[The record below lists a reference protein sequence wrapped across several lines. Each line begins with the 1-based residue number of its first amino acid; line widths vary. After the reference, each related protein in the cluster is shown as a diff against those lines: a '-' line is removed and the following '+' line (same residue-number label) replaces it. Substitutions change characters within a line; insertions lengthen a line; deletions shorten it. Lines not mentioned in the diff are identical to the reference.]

1 MRRSVQDVMTTRV
14 VSVLPDAPVSRAVDL
29 MRRYGFSALPVANA
43 RYHLVGM
50 ISLLDVI
57 RLREDQPS
65 TADDAKVEEIMTPD
79 PLSMAPSAKLA
90 FVAHRMLSYGEL
102 RVMPI
107 VKRRELVG
115 VVTRSDLLRPPPPRR
130 GLIDRA
136 LDWAQGRGD
145 DDDERLDRLARPK
158 RDGPPAPDDAPVS
171 RVMASD
177 VVTVG
182 RGDAISTAVELL
194 LRHRYTALPVVEPD
208 GRLVGLMSE
217 ADALGSGRP
226 RGDPLFSQTTHPKTV
241 GAVMTTAPVTID
253 ASGTVGDA
261 RSIIAD
267 RGIRLLPVVDDVTLV
282 GVVARSN
289 LV

>member
-1 MRRSVQDVMTTRV
+1 
-14 VSVLPDAPVSRAVDL
+14 
-29 MRRYGFSALPVANA
+29 
-43 RYHLVGM
+43 
-50 ISLLDVI
+50 
-57 RLREDQPS
+57 
-65 TADDAKVEEIMTPD
+65 
-79 PLSMAPSAKLA
+79 MAPSAKLA

-130 GLIDRA
+130 GVLDWA

-145 DDDERLDRLARPK
+145 DERAAGAPRPSEAGRSARARRRARLQGDDDRL
-158 RDGPPAPDDAPVS
+158 
-171 RVMASD
+171 
-177 VVTVG
+177 VTVG
-182 RGDAISTAVELL
+182 REDSISTAVELL

-241 GAVMTTAPVTID
+241 GAVMTTEPVTID
-253 ASGTVGDA
+253 ATRTVGDA
-261 RSIIAD
+261 RSIVAD

-282 GVVARSN
+282 GVVARSD

>member
-1 MRRSVQDVMTTRV
+1 VRRSVRDVMTTRV

-57 RLREDQPS
+57 RLRESRPWA
-65 TADDAKVEEIMTPD
+65 ADDARVEEIMTRE
-79 PLSMAPSAKLA
+79 PLTMAPSAKLT

-130 GLIDRA
+130 GVLDWA
-136 LDWAQGRGD
+136 LHWAQGRGD
-145 DDDERLDRLARPK
+145 DDDERLERLARPK
-158 RDGPPAPDDAPVS
+158 RAGPPVPDDAPVS
-171 RVMASD
+171 EVMTSE

-182 RGDAISTAVELL
+182 RGDPISSAVEVM

-226 RGDPLFSQTTHPKTV
+226 RGDPLFAQTTHPETV
-241 GAVMTTAPVTID
+241 GAVMTTTPVTID
-253 ASGTVGDA
+253 ATRTVGDA
-261 RSIIAD
+261 RSIVAD
-267 RGIRLLPVVDDVTLV
+267 RGIRLLPVVDGVTLV
-282 GVVARSN
+282 GVVARSD

>member
-1 MRRSVQDVMTTRV
+1 MRRSVRDVMTTRV

-29 MRRYGFSALPVANA
+29 MRRYGFSALPVTND
-43 RYHLVGM
+43 RYQLVGM

-57 RLREDQPS
+57 RLRESQPG
-65 TADDAKVEEIMTPD
+65 TADDARVEEIMTHE
-79 PLSMAPSAKLA
+79 PLSMAPTEKLA

-107 VKRRELVG
+107 VTRRELVG
-115 VVTRSDLLRPPPPRR
+115 VVTRSDLLRPGPPRR
-130 GLIDRA
+130 GLLDRA

-145 DDDERLDRLARPK
+145 DDDEQLERLARPN
-158 RDGPPAPDDAPVS
+158 RGGPPAPDDAPVS
-171 RVMASD
+171 RVMTSE

-182 RGDAISTAVELL
+182 RGDLISTAVELL
-194 LRHRYTALPVVEPD
+194 LRHRYTALPVVEPN

-217 ADALGSGRP
+217 ADALGAGRP
-226 RGDPLFSQTTHPKTV
+226 RGDPLFSQTSHPRTV
-241 GAVMTTAPVTID
+241 GAVMTTGLVTIE
-253 ASGTVGDA
+253 ATGTVGNA
-261 RSIIAD
+261 RSIVAD

>member
-1 MRRSVQDVMTTRV
+1 MRRNVRDVMTTRV

-57 RLREDQPS
+57 RLRESKPWA
-65 TADDAKVEEIMTPD
+65 ADDARVEEIMTRE
-79 PLSMAPSAKLA
+79 PLAMAPSAKLT

-130 GLIDRA
+130 GVLDWA

-145 DDDERLDRLARPK
+145 DDERLERLARPK
-158 RDGPPAPDDAPVS
+158 RAGPPAPDDAPVTE
-171 RVMASD
+171 VMTTE

-182 RGDAISTAVELL
+182 RGDPISSAVELL

-217 ADALGSGRP
+217 ADVLGSGRP
-226 RGDPLFSQTTHPKTV
+226 RGDPLFSQTTHPETV
-241 GAVMTTAPVTID
+241 GAVMAATPVTID
-253 ASGTVGDA
+253 ATRTVRDA
-261 RSIIAD
+261 RSIVAD

-282 GVVARSN
+282 GVVARSD

>member
-1 MRRSVQDVMTTRV
+1 MTTRV

-57 RLREDQPS
+57 RLRESRPWA
-65 TADDAKVEEIMTPD
+65 ADDARVEEIMTRE
-79 PLSMAPSAKLA
+79 PLAMAPSAKLT

-130 GLIDRA
+130 GV
-136 LDWAQGRGD
+136 LDWARDWVQGRGD
-145 DDDERLDRLARPK
+145 DDERLARLARPK
-158 RDGPPAPDDAPVS
+158 RAGPPPPDDAPVS
-171 RVMASD
+171 EVMTPE

-182 RGDAISTAVELL
+182 RGDPISSAVELL
-194 LRHRYTALPVVEPD
+194 LRHRYTGLPVVEPD

-226 RGDPLFSQTTHPKTV
+226 RGDPLFSQTTHPETV
-241 GAVMTTAPVTID
+241 GAVMAAPPVTID
-253 ASGTVGDA
+253 ATRTVGDA
-261 RSIIAD
+261 RSIVAD
-267 RGIRLLPVVDDVTLV
+267 RGIRLLPVVDGVTLV
-282 GVVARSN
+282 GVVARSD

>member
-1 MRRSVQDVMTTRV
+1 MRRNVRDVMTTRV

-57 RLREDQPS
+57 RLRESRPWA
-65 TADDAKVEEIMTPD
+65 ADDARVEEIMTRE
-79 PLSMAPSAKLA
+79 PLAMAPSAKLT

-130 GLIDRA
+130 GVLDWA
-136 LDWAQGRGD
+136 LDWAHGRGD
-145 DDDERLDRLARPK
+145 DDERLERLARPK
-158 RDGPPAPDDAPVS
+158 RAGPPAPDDASVAE
-171 RVMASD
+171 VMTSE

-182 RGDAISTAVELL
+182 RRDPISSAVELL

-226 RGDPLFSQTTHPKTV
+226 RGDPLFSQTTHPESV
-241 GAVMTTAPVTID
+241 GVVMTATPLTID
-253 ASGTVGDA
+253 ATRTVGDA
-261 RSIIAD
+261 RSIVAD
-267 RGIRLLPVVDDVTLV
+267 RGIRLLPVVDDATLV

>member
-1 MRRSVQDVMTTRV
+1 MRRSVGDVMTTRV

-57 RLREDQPS
+57 RLRESQPWA
-65 TADDAKVEEIMTPD
+65 ADDARVEEIMTPD
-79 PLSMAPSAKLA
+79 PLSMAPTAKLA

-107 VKRRELVG
+107 VHRRELVG
-115 VVTRSDLLRPPPPRR
+115 VVTRSDLLRPRPPRR
-130 GLIDRA
+130 GVLDRA
-136 LDWAQGRGD
+136 LDWVQGRGD
-145 DDDERLDRLARPK
+145 DDERLERLARPN
-158 RDGPPAPDDAPVS
+158 RGGPPAPGDAPVS
-171 RVMASD
+171 RVMTSD
-177 VVTVG
+177 VITVG
-182 RGDAISTAVELL
+182 RGDPISTAVELL
-194 LRHRYTALPVVEPD
+194 LRHRYTALPVVEPN

-217 ADALGSGRP
+217 ADALGAGRP
-226 RGDPLFSQTTHPKTV
+226 RGDPLLSQTSHPKTV

-253 ASGTVGDA
+253 ATGTVGDA
-261 RSIIAD
+261 RSIVAD
-267 RGIRLLPVVDDVTLV
+267 RGIRVLPVVDDVTLV

>member
-1 MRRSVQDVMTTRV
+1 VRRNVRDVMTTRV

-57 RLREDQPS
+57 RLRESRPWA
-65 TADDAKVEEIMTPD
+65 ADDARVEEIMTRE
-79 PLSMAPSAKLA
+79 PLAMAPSAELT

-130 GLIDRA
+130 GMLDWA
-136 LDWAQGRGD
+136 LDWVQGRGD
-145 DDDERLDRLARPK
+145 DDERLERLARPK
-158 RDGPPAPDDAPVS
+158 RAGPPAPDDASVAE
-171 RVMASD
+171 VMTSE

-182 RGDAISTAVELL
+182 RGDPISSAVELL

-226 RGDPLFSQTTHPKTV
+226 RGDPLFSQTNHPTTV
-241 GAVMTTAPVTID
+241 GVVMTAAPLTID
-253 ASGTVGDA
+253 ATRTVGDA
-261 RSIIAD
+261 RRVVAD
-267 RGIRLLPVVDDVTLV
+267 RGIRLLPVVDGVTLM
-282 GVVARSN
+282 GVVTRSD

>member
-1 MRRSVQDVMTTRV
+1 MTTRV

-57 RLREDQPS
+57 RLRESQPW
-65 TADDAKVEEIMTPD
+65 AAEDARVEEIMTTE
-79 PLSMAPSAKLA
+79 PLSMAPTAKLE

-107 VKRRELVG
+107 VHRRELVG
-115 VVTRSDLLRPPPPRR
+115 VVTRSDLLRPSQPRR
-130 GLIDRA
+130 GLINRA

-145 DDDERLDRLARPK
+145 DDQLERLARPIGG
-158 RDGPPAPDDAPVS
+158 DPPAPDDAPVS
-171 RVMASD
+171 RVMTSD

-182 RGDAISTAVELL
+182 RGDLISTAVELL

-208 GRLVGLMSE
+208 RRLVGLMSE

-226 RGDPLFSQTTHPKTV
+226 RGDPLFSKTTHPRTV
-241 GAVMTTAPVTID
+241 GAVMSTALVTID
-253 ASGTVGDA
+253 ATGTVGDA
-261 RSIIAD
+261 RSIVAD

-282 GVVARSN
+282 GVVARSD

>member
-1 MRRSVQDVMTTRV
+1 MRRSVRDVMTTRV

-57 RLREDQPS
+57 RLRESRPWA
-65 TADDAKVEEIMTPD
+65 ADDARVEEIMTRE
-79 PLSMAPSAKLA
+79 PLAMAPSAELT

-107 VKRRELVG
+107 VTRRELVG

-130 GLIDRA
+130 GVLDRA
-136 LDWAQGRGD
+136 LDWVQGRGD
-145 DDDERLDRLARPK
+145 DEDERLERLARPK
-158 RDGPPAPDDAPVS
+158 RAGPPAPDDAPVS
-171 RVMASD
+171 EVMTSE
-177 VVTVG
+177 VVTAG
-182 RGDAISTAVELL
+182 RRDPISSAVELM

-226 RGDPLFSQTTHPKTV
+226 RGDPLFSQTTHPESV
-241 GAVMTTAPVTID
+241 GVVMTATPLTID
-253 ASGTVGDA
+253 ATRTVGDA
-261 RSIIAD
+261 RSIVAD
-267 RGIRLLPVVDDVTLV
+267 RGIRLLPVVDGITLV
-282 GVVARSN
+282 GVVARSD

>member
-1 MRRSVQDVMTTRV
+1 MTPRV

-50 ISLLDVI
+50 ISLIDVI
-57 RLREDQPS
+57 RMRESQPWA
-65 TADDAKVEEIMTPD
+65 TEDVRVEEIMTRD
-79 PLSMAPSAKLA
+79 PLSMGPTEKLG

-107 VKRRELVG
+107 VERRVLIG

-130 GLIDRA
+130 GVIDRV
-136 LDWAQGRGD
+136 LDWTRRGD
-145 DDDERLDRLARPK
+145 DDDEPLDRLARPN
-158 RDGPPAPDDAPVS
+158 RGGPRAPDDAPVS
-171 RVMASD
+171 SVMTSD

-182 RGDAISTAVELL
+182 HKDLISTAVELL
-194 LRHRYTALPVVEPD
+194 LRHRYTALPVVEPG

-217 ADALGSGRP
+217 ADALGSGSP
-226 RGDPLFSQTTHPKTV
+226 RRDPLLSRTTHPKTV
-241 GAVMTTAPVTID
+241 GAVMTAGPVTID
-253 ASGTVGDA
+253 AAGTVGDA
-261 RSIIAD
+261 RSIVAD
-267 RGIRLLPVVDDVTLV
+267 RGIRLLPVVDDDVTLV
-282 GVVARSN
+282 GVVARSD

>member
-1 MRRSVQDVMTTRV
+1 MRRNVRDVMTTRV

-50 ISLLDVI
+50 ISLLDVL
-57 RLREDQPS
+57 RLRESRPWA
-65 TADDAKVEEIMTPD
+65 ADDARVEEIMTRE
-79 PLSMAPSAKLA
+79 PLAMAPSAELT

-130 GLIDRA
+130 GMLDWA
-136 LDWAQGRGD
+136 LDWVQGRGD
-145 DDDERLDRLARPK
+145 DDERLERLARPK
-158 RDGPPAPDDAPVS
+158 RAGPPAPDDASVAE
-171 RVMASD
+171 VMTSE

-182 RGDAISTAVELL
+182 RGDPISSAVELL

-226 RGDPLFSQTTHPKTV
+226 RGDPLFSQTNHPTTV
-241 GAVMTTAPVTID
+241 GVVMTAAPLTID
-253 ASGTVGDA
+253 ATRTVGDA
-261 RSIIAD
+261 RRVVAD
-267 RGIRLLPVVDDVTLV
+267 RGIRLLPVVDGVTLV
-282 GVVARSN
+282 GVVTRSD

>member
-1 MRRSVQDVMTTRV
+1 MPRTAKEVMTTRV
-14 VSVLPDAPVSRAVDL
+14 VSVLPDDPASRAVDL
-29 MRRYGFSALPVANA
+29 LRRYGFSALPVANA

-57 RLREDQPS
+57 RLRESRPWA
-65 TADDAKVEEIMTPD
+65 ADDARVEEIMTRE
-79 PLSMAPSAKLA
+79 PLAMAPSAELT

-130 GLIDRA
+130 GMLDWA
-136 LDWAQGRGD
+136 LDWVQGRGD
-145 DDDERLDRLARPK
+145 DDERLERLARPK
-158 RDGPPAPDDAPVS
+158 RAGPPAPDDASVAE
-171 RVMASD
+171 VMTSE

-182 RGDAISTAVELL
+182 RGDPISSAVELL

-226 RGDPLFSQTTHPKTV
+226 RGDPLFSQTNHPTTV
-241 GAVMTTAPVTID
+241 GVVMTAAPLTID
-253 ASGTVGDA
+253 ATRTVGDA
-261 RSIIAD
+261 RRVVAD
-267 RGIRLLPVVDDVTLV
+267 RGIRLLPVVDGVTLM
-282 GVVARSN
+282 GVVTRSD

>member
-1 MRRSVQDVMTTRV
+1 VRRTVRDVMTTRV

-43 RYHLVGM
+43 RYQLVGM

-57 RLREDQPS
+57 RLRESQPS
-65 TADDAKVEEIMTPD
+65 AADDVRVEEIMTAE
-79 PLSMAPSAKLA
+79 PLSMAPTAKLE
-90 FVAHRMLSYGEL
+90 FVAHRMLAYGEL

-107 VKRRELVG
+107 VHRRELIG
-115 VVTRSDLLRPPPPRR
+115 VVTRSDLLRPSPPRR

-136 LDWAQGRGD
+136 LDWARHSDGD
-145 DDDERLDRLARPK
+145 DGQLERLARPN
-158 RDGPPAPDDAPVS
+158 RRNPPAPADAPVS
-171 RVMASD
+171 RVMTSD

-182 RGDAISTAVELL
+182 RGDLISTAVELL

-226 RGDPLFSQTTHPKTV
+226 RGDPLFSKTSHPRTV
-241 GAVMTTAPVTID
+241 GAVMTTPPITID
-253 ASGTVGDA
+253 ATRTVGDA
-261 RSIIAD
+261 RSIVAD
-267 RGIRLLPVVDDVTLV
+267 RGIRLLPVVDDGTLV

>member
-1 MRRSVQDVMTTRV
+1 MRRNVRDVMTTRV

-57 RLREDQPS
+57 RLRESQPWA
-65 TADDAKVEEIMTPD
+65 ADDARVEEIMTMN

-130 GLIDRA
+130 GVLDWA

-145 DDDERLDRLARPK
+145 DDERLERLARPK
-158 RDGPPAPDDAPVS
+158 RAGPPAPDDAPVS
-171 RVMASD
+171 EVMTTD
-177 VVTVG
+177 VVTAG
-182 RGDAISTAVELL
+182 REDPISSAVELL

-241 GAVMTTAPVTID
+241 GAVMTTEPVTID
-253 ASGTVGDA
+253 ATRTVGDA
-261 RSIIAD
+261 RSIVAD

-282 GVVARSN
+282 GVVARSD

>member
-1 MRRSVQDVMTTRV
+1 MTTRV

-57 RLREDQPS
+57 RLRESRPWA
-65 TADDAKVEEIMTPD
+65 ADDARVEEIMTRE
-79 PLSMAPSAKLA
+79 PLAMAPSAKLT

-115 VVTRSDLLRPPPPRR
+115 VVTRSDLLRPAPPRR
-130 GLIDRA
+130 GVLDWA
-136 LDWAQGRGD
+136 LDWAHGRGD
-145 DDDERLDRLARPK
+145 DDERLERLARPK
-158 RDGPPAPDDAPVS
+158 RAGPPVPDDAPVS
-171 RVMASD
+171 EVMTSE

-182 RGDAISTAVELL
+182 RGDPISSAVELL

-226 RGDPLFSQTTHPKTV
+226 RGDPLFSQTNHPTTV
-241 GAVMTTAPVTID
+241 GVVMTAAPLTID
-253 ASGTVGDA
+253 ATRTVGDA
-261 RSIIAD
+261 RRVVAD
-267 RGIRLLPVVDDVTLV
+267 RGIRLLPVVDGVTLV
-282 GVVARSN
+282 GVVTRSD

>member
-1 MRRSVQDVMTTRV
+1 VRRSVGDVMTTRV

-57 RLREDQPS
+57 RLRESQPWA
-65 TADDAKVEEIMTPD
+65 ADDARVEEIMTPD
-79 PLSMAPSAKLA
+79 PLSMAPTAKLA

-107 VKRRELVG
+107 VHRRELVG
-115 VVTRSDLLRPPPPRR
+115 VVTRSDLLRPPPRR

-145 DDDERLDRLARPK
+145 DDDERLDRLARPNQG
-158 RDGPPAPDDAPVS
+158 GPPAPDNAPIS
-171 RVMASD
+171 TVMTSD
-177 VVTVG
+177 VVTV
-182 RGDAISTAVELL
+182 RSGDTISTAVELL
-194 LRHRYTALPVVEPD
+194 LRHRYTALPVVGPN

-217 ADALGSGRP
+217 ADALGAGRP
-226 RGDPLFSQTTHPKTV
+226 RGDPLFSQTTHPKSV

-253 ASGTVGDA
+253 ATATVGDA
-261 RSIIAD
+261 RSIVAD
-267 RGIRLLPVVDDVTLV
+267 RGIRLLPVVDDATLV

>member
-1 MRRSVQDVMTTRV
+1 MRRNVRDVMTTRV

-57 RLREDQPS
+57 RLRESRPWA
-65 TADDAKVEEIMTPD
+65 ADDARVEEIMTRE
-79 PLSMAPSAKLA
+79 PLAMAPSAELT

-130 GLIDRA
+130 GVIEWA

-145 DDDERLDRLARPK
+145 DDERLERLARPK
-158 RDGPPAPDDAPVS
+158 RAGPPAPDDASVAE
-171 RVMASD
+171 VMTSE

-182 RGDAISTAVELL
+182 RGDPISSAVELL

-226 RGDPLFSQTTHPKTV
+226 RGDPLFSQTNHPTTV
-241 GAVMTTAPVTID
+241 GVVMTAAPLTID
-253 ASGTVGDA
+253 ATRTVGDA
-261 RSIIAD
+261 RRVVAD
-267 RGIRLLPVVDDVTLV
+267 RGIRLLPVVDGVTLM
-282 GVVARSN
+282 GVVTRSD

>member
-1 MRRSVQDVMTTRV
+1 M

-57 RLREDQPS
+57 RLWESQPWAS
-65 TADDAKVEEIMTPD
+65 DHVRVEEIMTTD
-79 PLSMAPSAKLA
+79 PLSMAPTAKLE

-107 VKRRELVG
+107 VHRRELVG
-115 VVTRSDLLRPPPPRR
+115 VVTRSDLLRPSPPRR
-130 GLIDRA
+130 GLIERA
-136 LDWAQGRGD
+136 LDWAQRRGD
-145 DDDERLDRLARPK
+145 DDDEQMERLARPIGG
-158 RDGPPAPDDAPVS
+158 GPPAPDDAPVS
-171 RVMASD
+171 RVMTSD
-177 VVTVG
+177 VVTVE
-182 RGDAISTAVELL
+182 RGDLISTAVELL

-226 RGDPLFSQTTHPKTV
+226 RGDPLFSKTTHPKTV

-253 ASGTVGDA
+253 ATGTVGDA
-261 RSIIAD
+261 RSIVAD
-267 RGIRLLPVVDDVTLV
+267 RGIRLLPVVDEVTLV

>member
-1 MRRSVQDVMTTRV
+1 MRRNVRDVMTTRV

-29 MRRYGFSALPVANA
+29 MQRYGFSALPVANA

-57 RLREDQPS
+57 RLRESRPWA
-65 TADDAKVEEIMTPD
+65 ADDARVEEIMTRE
-79 PLSMAPSAKLA
+79 PLAMAPSAKLT

-130 GLIDRA
+130 GVLDRA

-145 DDDERLDRLARPK
+145 DDERLERLARPK
-158 RDGPPAPDDAPVS
+158 RAGPPAPDDAPVS
-171 RVMASD
+171 EVMTSE

-182 RGDAISTAVELL
+182 RGDPISSAVELL

-217 ADALGSGRP
+217 ADALGAGRP
-226 RGDPLFSQTTHPKTV
+226 RGDPLFTQTTHPKTV

-253 ASGTVGDA
+253 ATGTVGDA
-261 RSIIAD
+261 RSIVAD
-267 RGIRLLPVVDDVTLV
+267 RGIRLLPVVDDATLV

>member
-1 MRRSVQDVMTTRV
+1 VRRNVRDVMTTRV

-57 RLREDQPS
+57 RLRESRPWA
-65 TADDAKVEEIMTPD
+65 ADDARVEEIMTRE
-79 PLSMAPSAKLA
+79 PLAMAPSAELT

-130 GLIDRA
+130 GMLDWA
-136 LDWAQGRGD
+136 LDWAQRRD
-145 DDDERLDRLARPK
+145 DDDERLERLARPK
-158 RDGPPAPDDAPVS
+158 RAGPPAPDDASVAE
-171 RVMASD
+171 VMTSE

-182 RGDAISTAVELL
+182 RGDPISSAVELL

-226 RGDPLFSQTTHPKTV
+226 RGDPLFSQTTHPESV
-241 GAVMTTAPVTID
+241 GVVMTATPLTID
-253 ASGTVGDA
+253 ATRTVGDA
-261 RSIIAD
+261 RSIVAD
-267 RGIRLLPVVDDVTLV
+267 RGIRLLPVVDGVTLM
-282 GVVARSN
+282 GVVTRSD

>member
-1 MRRSVQDVMTTRV
+1 
-14 VSVLPDAPVSRAVDL
+14 

-57 RLREDQPS
+57 RLRESRPWA
-65 TADDAKVEEIMTPD
+65 ADDARVEEIMTRE
-79 PLSMAPSAKLA
+79 PLAMAPSAELT

-130 GLIDRA
+130 GVLDWA
-136 LDWAQGRGD
+136 LHWAQGRGD
-145 DDDERLDRLARPK
+145 DDDERLERLARPK
-158 RDGPPAPDDAPVS
+158 RAGPPAPDDAPVS
-171 RVMASD
+171 EVMTSE

-182 RGDAISTAVELL
+182 RGDPISSAVELL

-226 RGDPLFSQTTHPKTV
+226 RGDPLFSQTNHPTTV
-241 GAVMTTAPVTID
+241 GVVMTAAPLTID
-253 ASGTVGDA
+253 ATRTVGDA
-261 RSIIAD
+261 RRVVAD
-267 RGIRLLPVVDDVTLV
+267 RGIRLLPVVDGVTLV
-282 GVVARSN
+282 GVVTRSD

>member
-1 MRRSVQDVMTTRV
+1 MRRSVRDVMTTRV

-57 RLREDQPS
+57 RLRESRPWA
-65 TADDAKVEEIMTPD
+65 ADDARVEEIMTRE
-79 PLSMAPSAKLA
+79 PLAMAPSAKLT

-130 GLIDRA
+130 GVLDWA
-136 LDWAQGRGD
+136 LHWAQGRGD
-145 DDDERLDRLARPK
+145 DDDERLERLARPK
-158 RDGPPAPDDAPVS
+158 RAGPPVPDDAPVS
-171 RVMASD
+171 EVMTSE
-177 VVTVG
+177 VVTAG
-182 RGDAISTAVELL
+182 RRDPISSAVELM

-226 RGDPLFSQTTHPKTV
+226 RGDPLFAQTTHPETV
-241 GAVMTTAPVTID
+241 GAVMTTTPVTID
-253 ASGTVGDA
+253 ATRTVGDA
-261 RSIIAD
+261 RSIVAD
-267 RGIRLLPVVDDVTLV
+267 RGIRLLPVVDGVTLV
-282 GVVARSN
+282 GVVARSD

>member
-1 MRRSVQDVMTTRV
+1 MRRHVRDVMTTRV

-50 ISLLDVI
+50 VSLLDVI
-57 RLREDQPS
+57 RLRESEPWA
-65 TADDAKVEEIMTPD
+65 ADDVRVEQIMTTN
-79 PLSMAPSAKLA
+79 PLSLAPSAELEFA
-90 FVAHRMLSYGEL
+90 AHRMLAYGEL

-107 VKRRELVG
+107 VHRRELIG
-115 VVTRSDLLRPPPPRR
+115 VVTRSDLLRPDPPRK

-136 LDWAQGRGD
+136 LGWAKGHDAD
-145 DDDERLDRLARPK
+145 DDQLERLARPN
-158 RDGPPAPDDAPVS
+158 RHGPPAPDDSPVA
-171 RVMASD
+171 RVMTSD

-182 RGDAISTAVELL
+182 RGDLISAAVELL

-208 GRLVGLMSE
+208 GRLVGLVSE
-217 ADALGSGRP
+217 ADALGAGRP
-226 RGDPLFSQTTHPKTV
+226 RGDPLFSKTTHPRTV
-241 GAVMTTAPVTID
+241 GAVMTSPPVTID
-253 ASGTVGDA
+253 ATGTVGDA
-261 RSIIAD
+261 RSIVAD
-267 RGIRLLPVVDDVTLV
+267 RGIRLLPVVDDARLV

>member
-1 MRRSVQDVMTTRV
+1 MTTRV

-29 MRRYGFSALPVANA
+29 MRRYGFSALPVTNT

-57 RLREDQPS
+57 RLRESQPWA
-65 TADDAKVEEIMTPD
+65 ADDARVEEIMTPD
-79 PLSMAPSAKLA
+79 PLSMAPTAKLA

-107 VKRRELVG
+107 VHRRELVG
-115 VVTRSDLLRPPPPRR
+115 VVTRSDLLRPRPPRR
-130 GLIDRA
+130 GVLDRA
-136 LDWAQGRGD
+136 LDWVQGRGA
-145 DDDERLDRLARPK
+145 DDERLERLARPN
-158 RDGPPAPDDAPVS
+158 RAGPPAPDDAPVS
-171 RVMASD
+171 TVMTSD

-182 RGDAISTAVELL
+182 RGDPISTAVELL
-194 LRHRYTALPVVEPD
+194 LRHRYTALPVVEPN

-217 ADALGSGRP
+217 ADALGSGNP
-226 RGDPLFSQTTHPKTV
+226 RGDPLFTQTTHPKTV

-253 ASGTVGDA
+253 ATGSVGDA
-261 RSIIAD
+261 RSIVAD

-282 GVVARSN
+282 GVVARSD
-289 LV
+289 LM